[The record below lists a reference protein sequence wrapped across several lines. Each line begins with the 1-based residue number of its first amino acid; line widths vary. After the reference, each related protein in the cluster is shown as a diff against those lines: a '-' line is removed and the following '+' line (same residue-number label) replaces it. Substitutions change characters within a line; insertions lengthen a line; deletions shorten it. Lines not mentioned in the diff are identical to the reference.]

1 MDTNRATCGAILMQP
16 RPNPESTT
24 HGPVARRLR
33 HPGRAR
39 RVAGLA
45 TLVLAV
51 GWLARPIAVNAVE
64 PARAV
69 DFNFQVRPILSD
81 KCFKC
86 HGPDARN
93 RKAGLR
99 LDTKD
104 GTFGPTGSGARAV
117 VPGDLE
123 ASELYWR
130 ITAQDEAERMPPR
143 ALGRT
148 LSPPE
153 GDVLKRW
160 IEQGRAWQARRG
172 FPAPRPPRRPRRSR
186 THRGRGIRSTVSSWP
201 GSRPSIDPPPP
212 RRAGSG

>member
-33 HPGRAR
+33 HPSRAR

-86 HGPDARN
+86 HGPDASN

-104 GTFGPTGSGARAV
+104 GAFGPTGSGARAV

-130 ITAQDEAERMPPR
+130 ITAEDEAERMPPKS
-143 ALGRT
+143 LGRS
-148 LSPPE
+148 LSPQE
-153 GDVLKRW
+153 VDVLKRW
-160 IEQGRAWQARRG
+160 IEQGAEWQAHWA
-172 FPAPRPPRRPRRSR
+172 FRPPIAPAVPQVKDAAWPRNPLDRF
-186 THRGRGIRSTVSSWP
+186 VL
-201 GSRPSIDPPPP
+201 
-212 RRAGSG
+212 A